1 MLKSSKELFATSTA
15 GGVMPIT
22 KVSGENIKQGTVG
35 DVTRNIHKLYWD
47 KHSDPAWST
56 SVKDILL

>member
-22 KVSGENIKQGTVG
+22 KVSGENIKQGKVG
-35 DVTRNIHKLYWD
+35 DVTRKMNKLYWD
-47 KHSDPAWST
+47 KHSVP
-56 SVKDILL
+56 VL